1 VRFFVS
7 AMLAEPAF
15 NVCAGCS
22 PIGVKELALKIIEG
36 ERSA

>member
-1 VRFFVS
+1 
-7 AMLAEPAF
+7 MLAEPAF